1 MSALRGVGVLVT
13 RPEQQAIALCG
24 LLEAEGAATFR
35 LPAIDLEPVPG
46 CRDLA
51 AGIGDLTRFAAIV
64 FVSANAVRFGAFLLD
79 ASRHGPKHDLPIAA
93 IGPATARAL
102 DQAGYRVTLVP
113 ASGFDSE
120 ALLAD
125 PRLDSLRGRSVLIV
139 KGRGGRE
146 LLQTAFAARGAEVRL
161 AEVYERRPATPD
173 AARLEALEADC
184 RAGSIDVITATSA
197 EIGAALLHLG
207 TASLRECFGRAHW
220 LVPSARVGE
229 ELARLGLR
237 APQIRATSAEDH
249 DLVAALL
256 RWRSRVS
263 GA

>member
-1 MSALRGVGVLVT
+1 MTALRGVGVLVT
-13 RPEQQAIALCG
+13 RPEQQAIALCR
-24 LLEAEGAATFR
+24 LLEAEGAVTYR
-35 LPAIDLEPVPG
+35 LPAIEVEPVPER
-46 CRDLA
+46 RDLA
-51 AGIGDLTRFAAIV
+51 AALGDPTRFAAIV

-79 ASRHGPKHDLPIAA
+79 AWRHGPAHELPLAA

-102 DQAGYRVTLVP
+102 DAAGQRVTLVP
-113 ASGFDSE
+113 AAGFDSE

-125 PRLDSLRGRSVLIV
+125 PRLDSVRGRSVLIV

-146 LLQTAFAARGAEVRL
+146 LLQTAFAARGAEVCV
-161 AEVYERRPATPD
+161 AEVYERHPASPD
-173 AARLEALEADC
+173 PARLQALEGDC

-207 TASLRECFGRAHW
+207 PPSLRECFGRAHW

-237 APQIRATSAEDH
+237 SPLIRATSAEDH

-256 RWRSRVS
+256 RWRSSAS